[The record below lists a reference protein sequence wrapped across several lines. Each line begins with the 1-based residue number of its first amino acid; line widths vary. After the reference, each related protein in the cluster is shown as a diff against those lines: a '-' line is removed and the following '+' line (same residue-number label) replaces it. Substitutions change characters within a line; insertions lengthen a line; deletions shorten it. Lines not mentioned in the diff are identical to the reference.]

1 MPVVGPY
8 NYPNTE
14 AGWSAAE
21 EKAQTTGFE
30 LKEMHGGKE
39 AVLGEEGP
47 EGGQQEADPGAEG
60 EGEGLGQGSGEAV
73 SKPRRQR
80 KSRKG

>member
-8 NYPNTE
+8 IYPATE
-14 AGWSAAE
+14 EGRAAAE
-21 EKAQTTGFE
+21 NKAKVTGHE

-39 AVLGEEGP
+39 AVLGEEVP
-47 EGGQQEADPGAEG
+47 EEGKHEADPGAEG
-60 EGEGLGQGSGEAV
+60 EGQGVGKGSGKAV
-73 SKPRRQR
+73 PKSGGQR